1 MVFITSNLK
10 QWHMGNVPVYMN
22 LFVYKIGGF
31 RWKTENHEV
40 NQTFASPDRSEL
52 LEQLSTPLFV
62 ILHIM
67 SLKIVGIP

>member
-22 LFVYKIGGF
+22 LFVYKTGVF
-31 RWKTENHEV
+31 QWKTEIHEV
-40 NQTFASPDRSEL
+40 NKTFVFPDRSEL

-62 ILHIM
+62 ILRI
-67 SLKIVGIP
+67 